1 MDPDRPPDRRAAWLT
16 LAAFSFLTTLGNT
29 AHAAWPTLETSVAEA
44 QRRSEGVVRA
54 EAEVTVARA
63 GQLGAK
69 VSKFGN
75 PYLDLQVDRGSTT
88 KDVQALAYLYTPMEI
103 FGQRGARMNEAEAMK
118 HWRDVGLSDAK
129 SVATGQVIQSYGSI
143 LVAAERLAIAE
154 KGEQSARAEASYFE
168 GRFAAQDA
176 TVYDRS
182 LAQAELSRWLQTKA
196 EAILKLTDAKV
207 ALMRLTGNT
216 AWNEPATSIAPMPP
230 ALRHDWSK
238 GYMAQAAQ
246 KSPALRSTR
255 AESAYWEQN
264 KKRWQAE
271 RRMPIELLLIAGRG
285 DPGDLRLGGGLLI
298 QIPVFRRFQ
307 GDIAKAEAEQAYVQ
321 QIQPVIRTTVEAR
334 LEGSRLAL
342 VSMLEALQNLDSY
355 GIPAGEKAVEAS
367 FESYKRGKIDLLQV
381 LLARRELAL
390 AKSRRLDLLESAWR
404 AYADL
409 AAVSGDWP

>member
-1 MDPDRPPDRRAAWLT
+1 MLISLVVSCTLT
-16 LAAFSFLTTLGNT
+16 SAT
-29 AHAAWPTLETSVAEA
+29 AHAAWPTLEVSVAEA
-44 QRRSEGVVRA
+44 QRRSEPVVRA
-54 EAEVTVARA
+54 EAEVGVARA

-103 FGQRGARMNEAEAMK
+103 FGQRGARMDEAEAMK
-118 HWRDVGLSDAK
+118 HWRDVGLTDAK
-129 SVATGQVIQSYGSI
+129 SVATGQAIASYGSI
-143 LVAAERLAIAE
+143 LVAAERLVIAE

-207 ALMRLTGNT
+207 NLLRLTGNV
-216 AWNEPATSIAPMPP
+216 AWNDPATSVAPLPP
-230 ALRHDWSK
+230 PLHHDWSK
-238 GYMAQAAQ
+238 AFVRQVAE
-246 KSPALRSTR
+246 KSPALRSNR
-255 AESAYWEQN
+255 AESVYWEQS

-271 RRMPIELLLIAGRG
+271 RRLPIELLLIGGRG

-298 QIPVFRRFQ
+298 QLPVFRRFQ
-307 GDIAKAEAEQAYVQ
+307 GDIAKAEANQAYVQ
-321 QIQPVIRTTVEAR
+321 QVQPVIRTTVEAR
-334 LEGSRLAL
+334 LDGAHQAL
-342 VSMLEALQNLDSY
+342 MSMLEALQNLDNY

>member
-1 MDPDRPPDRRAAWLT
+1 MDPEPPPNARRALLSALILFLLCSWS
-16 LAAFSFLTTLGNT
+16 ASAF
-29 AHAAWPTLETSVAEA
+29 AAWPTLELSVAQA

-54 EAEVTVARA
+54 EAEVGIARA

-75 PYLDLQVDRGSTT
+75 PYLDFQVDRGSTT
-88 KDVQALAYLYTPMEI
+88 KDVQALAFLYTPMEI
-103 FGQRGARMNEAEAMK
+103 FGQRGARMDEAQAMK
-118 HWRDVGLSDAK
+118 HWRDVGLTDAK
-129 SVATGQVIQSYGSI
+129 SIATGQVIASYGSI
-143 LVAAERLAIAE
+143 QVASERLAIAE

-182 LAQAELSRWLQTKA
+182 LAQAEVSRWLQTKA
-196 EAILKLTDAKV
+196 EAILRLTDAKV
-207 ALMRLTGNT
+207 ELMRLTGNV
-216 AWNEPATSIAPMPP
+216 AWNDAATTVAPMPP
-230 ALRHDWSK
+230 PLRHDWNH
-238 GYMAQAAQ
+238 GYLAQAAE
-246 KSPALRSTR
+246 KSPALRSSR
-255 AESAYWEQN
+255 AESVYWEQS

-271 RRMPIELLLIAGRG
+271 RRMPIELLLIGGRG
-285 DPGDLRLGGGLLI
+285 DPGDLRLGGGILL

-307 GDIAKAEAEQAYVQ
+307 GDIAKAEAQQAYVQ
-321 QIQPVIRTTVEAR
+321 QVQPVIRTTVQAR
-334 LEGSRLAL
+334 LDGSRQAL
-342 VSMLEALQNLDSY
+342 ESMLEALQNLDQY